1 MDRTI
6 ESMRLGVELERMER
20 KPSFSLRFEHMLPYG
35 GMMPN
40 TYTVM
45 GMISIP
51 IAPWSSKTY
60 RSNIRGKQMEIRSM
74 EKEREAMLNE
84 AQEVVRS
91 IAWDIRTLGQQS
103 DNYDKK
109 IIPALRRNYE
119 STLLAYEQNQ
129 QELAMVIDA
138 WEALN
143 MAQIAYLDKLKDYYL
158 TIVEHEKQEIGRAHV

>member
-1 MDRTI
+1 
-6 ESMRLGVELERMER
+6 
-20 KPSFSLRFEHMLPYG
+20 MLPYG

-91 IAWDIRTLGQQS
+91 IAWDIRTLGQQL

-158 TIVEHEKQEIGRAHV
+158 SRSEEHTSELQSLLRTSYAVFC

>member
-1 MDRTI
+1 
-6 ESMRLGVELERMER
+6 
-20 KPSFSLRFEHMLPYG
+20 
-35 GMMPN
+35 
-40 TYTVM
+40 
-45 GMISIP
+45 
-51 IAPWSSKTY
+51 
-60 RSNIRGKQMEIRSM
+60 MEIRSM

-91 IAWDIRTLGQQS
+91 IAWDIRTLGQQL

-143 MAQIAYLDKLKDYYL
+143 MAQIAYLDKLKDRKSTRL
-158 TIVEHEKQEIGRAHV
+158 TSSH

>member
-1 MDRTI
+1 M
-6 ESMRLGVELERMER
+6 
-20 KPSFSLRFEHMLPYG
+20 HPYS

-40 TYTVM
+40 SYSVIR
-45 GMISIP
+45 MISIP
-51 IAPWSSKTY
+51 SAPLSSKTY
-60 RSNIRGKQMEIRSM
+60 RPNIRGKQMEIRSM
-74 EKEREAMLNE
+74 EKERESMLNE

-91 IAWDIRTLGQQS
+91 IALDIRTLVQQL

-138 WEALN
+138 
-143 MAQIAYLDKLKDYYL
+143 
-158 TIVEHEKQEIGRAHV
+158 